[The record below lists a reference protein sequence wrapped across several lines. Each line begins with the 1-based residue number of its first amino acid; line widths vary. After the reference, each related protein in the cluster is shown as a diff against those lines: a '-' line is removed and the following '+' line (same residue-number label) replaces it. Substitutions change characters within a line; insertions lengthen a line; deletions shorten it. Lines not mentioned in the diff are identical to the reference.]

1 MVHGYGADA
10 KWFATL
16 AEIDEVFATRVR
28 EAGCVDCGGPLDRA
42 DYERKPRGDL
52 GEGTDAYTRRR
63 SFCCRRDGCR
73 HRATPPSVRFLG
85 RKVYVAALVVI
96 ASVLGRHRALVGR
109 GAPRRVEGVPVR
121 TVRRWLAFWSVT
133 FALTAFWKEAKGIP
147 GESRGG
153 GDVARVA
160 PRTLRRAERDDDA
173 HAPAPVDRAD
183 HDDVGSSGDRDAR
196 VSPRRRWRLC

>member
-28 EAGCVDCGGPLDRA
+28 EAGCADCGGPLDRA

-52 GEGTDAYTRRR
+52 GEFTEAYTRRR

-133 FALTAFWKEAKGIP
+133 FALTAFWKEAKAFLASP
-147 GESRGG
+147 VEEAMLPESLLARFGEPSETTTLTRLL
-153 GDVARVA
+153 RWIA
-160 PRTLRRAERDDDA
+160 PITTTSVRAEIA
-173 HAPAPVDRAD
+173 MPV
-183 HDDVGSSGDRDAR
+183 
-196 VSPRRRWRLC
+196 